1 MSKIKNLK
9 VVAALEA
16 LLMSGATLAGFSSCG
31 KDDSKT
37 NPAYNDQIS
46 VISDVDSI
54 ETTLAPDVTTDR
66 ETTYTTSL
74 NEDMTEYETTLDD
87 VETTNDTTYITTV
100 GSSTKKGESS
110 KTSKSTVV
118 DTTRKGDTTTK
129 VHDTTRAVDTTRR
142 NDTTTKKV
150 TVKVTTTTTKA
161 TTKKTTAKSTTTT
174 TTTTTTAKP
183 TTTTTT
189 TTEEPIVTSE
199 ERQDYATLED
209 IAYSRYALG
218 YFGVNLRDDLMAYQ
232 GSNFTDISMPYGVT
246 GGGPECTF
254 ILAALN
260 YDVPGVVEQLYDS
273 FSYYDEQEL
282 LNCKV
287 FIYKF
292 NYVQQ
297 KFGNDVDY
305 SKYTL
310 NPIIGAELNRMDQAY
325 RDGLFDEYIQSII
338 DGNIAPECLTNPGF
352 RGILMSYDDSLDY
365 FFASD
370 FDESC
375 IDGFMNDVVE
385 NVYGHSYTK

>member
-161 TTKKTTAKSTTTT
+161 TTKKTTTKPT

-183 TTTTTT
+183 ITTTTT

-199 ERQDYATLED
+199 ERQGYVLED
-209 IAYSRYALG
+209 ISSNVYAFKSISGHLRNDMMSYYGDDYTSIDLG
-218 YFGVNLRDDLMAYQ
+218 YGL
-232 GSNFTDISMPYGVT
+232 T
-246 GGGPECTF
+246 GGGFEAMAV
-254 ILAALN
+254 LAALN
-260 YDVPGVVEQLYDS
+260 PSAVDIFKEICTI
-273 FSYYDEQEL
+273 YDEQEF
-282 LNCKV
+282 LNFKD

-292 NYVQQ
+292 NFVQQ

-310 NPIIGAELNRMDQAY
+310 NPVIGAELNRMDQAY
-325 RDGLFDEYIQSII
+325 RDGMLNEYIQDII
-338 DGNIAPECLTNPGF
+338 NGNIAPECLSNPGF
-352 RGILMSYDDSLDY
+352 RGILMSYDESLDF
-365 FFASD
+365 FFATD

-385 NVYGHSYTK
+385 NAYGHSYTK